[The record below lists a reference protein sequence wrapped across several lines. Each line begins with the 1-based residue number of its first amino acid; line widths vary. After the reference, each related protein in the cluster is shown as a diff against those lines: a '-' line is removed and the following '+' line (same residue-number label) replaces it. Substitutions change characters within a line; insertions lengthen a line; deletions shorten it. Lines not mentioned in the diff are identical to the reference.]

1 MSKFRIRRNLLI
13 CALAAMGSVA
23 NADWVGTCPG
33 PTSGRFSS
41 DYGFAFLSSR
51 LASVGVGVSGT
62 IGYNGPTD
70 MPPGCLP
77 SSTTGSVRGR
87 IGFGAGT
94 DGTGQT
100 NEDDDMVYTWGMPV
114 GVYGR
119 MGYAVLRAGTTDS
132 LIGSNAF
139 STFFQGAS
147 DTYCFGRTQNGN
159 IQIEMRV
166 DLVGDASRV
175 QYDFTNLGA
184 DTVNVGLRYGQH
196 VALQKAN
203 GESVGTPYRLW
214 PTSGDTYVTIPG
226 YKPQT
231 VERRWSR
238 ATDPANFPQSVD
250 FNWSQAE
257 GIGLHIDNAP
267 TAATTD
273 TNDPSGSQTPV
284 DGFVLGQSFFLL
296 GTWGGGDANAFPDVI
311 FNEPISDV
319 RFNDDTA
326 FIQTWNPTTLP
337 SGGRRR
343 IVSYYRTPWGDSN
356 YGRPYS
362 VVVDTPK
369 VINVNNANPSQFA
382 QNPFNIRVWVDNNRG
397 FSTVDQEIP
406 LQDVRVELL
415 LPDGLTPVGSAV
427 RTIARIDARNMQFV
441 DFTVRADD
449 FAAGEKTYQVRITPT
464 PGPQKTITGVINVV
478 SQPRLQLQQNA
489 NLVTSPWSFQQPVW
503 EAVLGLTVEQ
513 DFTAFNYDPV
523 QKGYVISTG
532 PERGRGTWIISRNA
546 RSLTLGGTP
555 TTPSDFRPTAD
566 GSGGAPLIT
575 IKQGWNLIANPYHVA
590 VELGQ
595 LVGASN
601 ANPLQS
607 FTFSQMVQQN
617 LLDGSL
623 ATWDTAT
630 QNYTFIQRLSD
641 RLEPQRGYWIRSNT
655 AQDIVLRFP
664 PVFLANVRS
673 HSAPTPSWQQTANQ
687 WRLQLS
693 ARNSTA
699 ADDQNYIGIA
709 SSVANAKSTQVY
721 EPPIAPIK
729 DAVSL
734 SIEKMVNGEQTRM
747 AQSLSETSGRQ
758 EFKVFVDSNS
768 AGPVTV
774 TWPNLATIPKNVR
787 ARLIDTV
794 TGETRDMRKF
804 SGYTFNAEAKL
815 TREFKVQLETG
826 VSVAPVIGTISV
838 SRSQGRANGGDSSVR
853 LTYTLSSDVTTSVR
867 ILSATGREVTTLT
880 RGRADKAGQ
889 NEVVWNLRDQ
899 AQRSV
904 APGTY
909 RAEIVAEGND
919 GERTRK
925 MFPFVIV
932 R

>member
-13 CALAAMGSVA
+13 CALAAMGSTSYG
-23 NADWVGTCPG
+23 DWVLTCPG
-33 PTSGRFSS
+33 PATGRFST
-41 DYGFAFLSSR
+41 DFGFARLSNP
-51 LASVGVGVSGT
+51 LTSVGVGVSGT
-62 IGYNGPTD
+62 VAYNGPTD
-70 MPPGCLP
+70 TPPGCLP
-77 SSTTGSVRGR
+77 SSQTGSVAGR

-94 DGTGQT
+94 EGSNQT
-100 NEDDDMVYTWGMPV
+100 DEDNNLVYTWGMPG

-119 MGYAVLRAGTTDS
+119 MGYATLLTDGAS
-132 LIGSNAF
+132 TLIGGNGF
-139 STFFQGAS
+139 STFFAGAS
-147 DTYCFGRTQNGN
+147 DTYVFGRTQNGD
-159 IQIEMRV
+159 IQIELRV
-166 DLVGDASRV
+166 DLVGDASRC
-175 QYDFTNLGA
+175 QFDFINLGTTLR
-184 DTVNVGLRYGQH
+184 TVGMRYGQH
-196 VALQKAN
+196 VALQKGSGA
-203 GESVGTPYRLW
+203 SVGTPFRLG
-214 PTSGDTYVTIPG
+214 PTSGDTYITIPG

-231 VERRWSR
+231 LERRWNR
-238 ATDPANFPQSVD
+238 ATDPAGFPLSVD
-250 FNWSQAE
+250 FNWSQSE

-267 TAATTD
+267 NAATTD
-273 TNDPSGSQTPV
+273 VNDPSGSQTPV
-284 DGFVLGQSFFLL
+284 DGFVLGSSTSLL
-296 GTWGGGDANAFPDVI
+296 GAWDGGNIDAFPDGI

-319 RFNDDTA
+319 RFNGNTA
-326 FIQTWNPTTLP
+326 FIQTWNETALP
-337 SGGRRR
+337 SLGRRR

-369 VINVNNANPSQFA
+369 VINVNNTDPSQFA

-397 FSTVDQEIP
+397 FSAADQEIP

-415 LPDGLTPVGSAV
+415 LPDGMTPLGGTV
-427 RTIARIDARNMQFV
+427 RTISRIDARNMVPV
-441 DFTVRADD
+441 DFTVQADD
-449 FAAGEKTYQVRITPT
+449 FAAGEKTYQVRVTPT

-489 NLVTSPWSFQQPVW
+489 NLVTSPWTFQQPVW
-503 EAVLGLTVEQ
+503 ESVLGMTVEQ
-513 DFTAFNYDPV
+513 DFTAFSYDPV

-532 PERGRGTWIISRNA
+532 PERGKGTWIISRNA
-546 RSLTLGGTP
+546 RSLTLGGVP
-555 TTPSDFRPTAD
+555 TTPSDFQPTPD

-590 VELGQ
+590 IELGQ

-617 LLDGSL
+617 LLNGSL

-673 HSAPTPSWQQTANQ
+673 NSAQTPAWQQTANQ

-699 ADDQNYIGIA
+699 ADDQNFVGVA
-709 SSVANAKSTQVY
+709 SSVSSAKSMQVF

-734 SIEKMVNGEQTRM
+734 SIEKMIEGEQTRM
-747 AQSLSETSGRQ
+747 AQSLSETAGRQ
-758 EFKVFVDSNS
+758 EFKVLVDSNT

-787 ARLIDTV
+787 ARIVDTV
-794 TGETRDMRKF
+794 TGETRDLRKF

-815 TREFKVQLETG
+815 TREFKIQLEPG
-826 VSVAPVIGTISV
+826 VSVAPVIGSISV
-838 SRSQGRANGGDSSVR
+838 NRSGGRANGGDSSVR
-853 LTYTLSSDVTTSVR
+853 LTYTLSADVTTSVR
-867 ILSATGREVTTLT
+867 ILSATGREVATLT

-925 MFPFVIV
+925 MHPFVIV